1 MLVVVLNFWALGI
14 ILILVC
20 SMDTQDNELVL
31 HEVVNAPS
39 LDTFKTRLDGA
50 LSNWSKGGVL
60 AYSEGSWN

>member
-50 LSNWSKGGVL
+50 LSNLV
-60 AYSEGSWN
+60 